1 MLEHLKTTSRSRVVK
16 LFFSVFSFF
25 SFCPCFAGPIACGC
39 PACGPPARLPGLPD
53 RLRLRPGP
61 AARLP
66 AAAACPARSPA
77 CPARSPACP
86 ACGCGCPACGPAA
99 RLRLP
104 GLRPGPAA
112 RPVTGTT
119 GTTGLTA
126 ICGQFDTTATHCVV
140 GTMQPSHDIVI
151 IVQNRITERNGII
164 GTIPLDCIIEVNVI
178 IESTRNIGTI
188 VKCGHYVGVIGCNGC
203 DSVAE
208 FSGCVACCVGGCHC
222 RFPRWWL
229 IA

>member
-39 PACGPPARLPGLPD
+39 PACGPPAR
-53 RLRLRPGP
+53 
-61 AARLP
+61 
-66 AAAACPARSPA
+66 PARSPA
-77 CPARSPACP
+77 AAAAARPGCPP
-86 ACGCGCPACGPAA
+86 ACGCGLPGPIAGLPGLRLRLPGLRPGCPPAAA

-164 GTIPLDCIIEVNVI
+164 GTIPLDRIIEVNVI